1 MNSLEELLAISD
13 ILTLHVPDLPSTRHL
28 ISAPQLALMK
38 PGSMLINASRG
49 SVVDLDALAAS
60 LKSKHLAGAAVDV
73 YPSEPMGNGPGFV
86 SVLQGLNNVILT
98 PHIGGSTVE
107 AQVGIGKEVAQT
119 LVKFFESGATIGAV
133 NVAQVSL
140 NGVNRQQINIV
151 LGDYNI
157 EKQTVESG
165 EGTVSILIADLSV
178 VDGFNLSALLEGLA
192 GVKESISTRIL

>member
-1 MNSLEELLAISD
+1 MY
-13 ILTLHVPDLPSTRHL
+13 R
-28 ISAPQLALMK
+28 
-38 PGSMLINASRG
+38 GCSR
-49 SVVDLDALAAS
+49 
-60 LKSKHLAGAAVDV
+60 
-73 YPSEPMGNGPGFV
+73 FV
-86 SVLQGLNNVILT
+86 
-98 PHIGGSTVE
+98 
-107 AQVGIGKEVAQT
+107 
-119 LVKFFESGATIGAV
+119 
-133 NVAQVSL
+133 